1 MHHLGRCFS
10 PDCRIIRM
18 KNYKYFFKKRPVRR
32 KTFIVL
38 STVWLLFAL
47 KLLKI
52 ERLFS
57 SSGLYLVEPEL
68 SNSNIVINKYN
79 VRNSYFLNCSDIYD
93 QDPVAIGKSLE
104 IRRKN
109 IVDLEDE
116 DVVAMTRDCQVYRK
130 IRRYDQKPLS
140 QEELDFPLAYSL
152 VVHKDAI
159 NVERLL
165 YAIYSSSNVYC
176 IHYDKKA
183 ASTFKAAMENLAS
196 CFPNVFIASKLETVI
211 YAHISRLQA
220 DINCLSDLKTTTV
233 QWKYAINLCGQD
245 LPLRSNF
252 ELVAELKKLNGANM
266 LETVK
271 PSSVKKER
279 FNFRHEVKNDYDYM
293 PSKVNVSKDPPPHNI
308 EMFVGSAYFVLS
320 RLFID
325 YVLESSVAKYFFAW
339 SKDTFSPDEHFWATL
354 VRIPGVPGE
363 IPRSEADVTDL
374 QSKTRLVKWNY
385 LEEGL
390 YPPCTGEHIR
400 SVCIYGAAELR
411 WLIKYGHWF
420 ANKFDSKVDPI
431 LIKCLIEKLEDQQR
445 EWNILSSDA
454 AFVNRNST
462 QPSP

>member
-1 MHHLGRCFS
+1 
-10 PDCRIIRM
+10 M
-18 KNYKYFFKKRPVRR
+18 KNYTCFYKQHPGRH
-32 KTFIVL
+32 KTLVVL
-38 STVWLLFAL
+38 STVWLLFVL

-52 ERLFS
+52 ERLFFS
-57 SSGLYLVEPEL
+57 KSLYLVEPEL
-68 SNSNIVINKYN
+68 SNSDNVINKYD
-79 VRNSYFLNCSDIYD
+79 VRNTYYFNCSDIYEL
-93 QDPVAIGKSLE
+93 DPLAIGKSLE
-104 IRRKN
+104 IRRTN

-116 DVVAMTRDCQVYRK
+116 DVLAMTTDCHVYRK
-130 IRRYDQKPLS
+130 IRRYDQKPAS
-140 QEELDFPLAYSL
+140 QEEVDFPLAYSL

-176 IHYDKKA
+176 IHYDQKA
-183 ASTFKAAMENLAS
+183 SSTFKAAMENLAS
-196 CFPNVFIASKLETVI
+196 CFPNVFIASKLEAVI

-220 DINCLSDLKTTTV
+220 DINCLSDLTKATV

-252 ELVAELKKLNGANM
+252 ELVAELKKLKGANM
-266 LETVK
+266 LETVR

-279 FNFRHEVKNDYDYM
+279 FTFLHEVKDDYDYIQM
-293 PSKVNVSKDPPPHNI
+293 PSKVNVSKEPPPHKI
-308 EMFVGSAYFVLS
+308 EMFVGSAYFILS
-320 RLFID
+320 RLFIE
-325 YVLESSVAKYFFAW
+325 YVLESSVAKDFFVW

-354 VRIPGVPGE
+354 VRVPGVPGG

-411 WLIKYGHWF
+411 WLFMYGHWF

-431 LIKCLIEKLEDQQR
+431 LIKCLIEKLDAQQR
-445 EWNILSSDA
+445 EWNMLSSDA
-454 AFVNRNST
+454 VFVNKNST